1 MNRIGGI
8 AVACGIMATI
18 HLLYGP
24 VGSGKTTYGRALA
37 APRRG
42 AFFCLAEWMAALFMM
57 DAPVPLTLDWA
68 LPRTERC
75 EQQIWAVA
83 RQLLGLGVDVILELG
98 FYKRAQRARV
108 RPLVADTGA
117 EAVAHVLDVPREVRR
132 ERVRARN
139 QGSATFTVEVDDA
152 MFDWAEDYY
161 EPLDEDELRGA
172 RVVRP

>member
-1 MNRIGGI
+1 
-8 AVACGIMATI
+8 MATI
-18 HLLYGP
+18 HLLFGP

-37 APRRG
+37 AERRA
-42 AFFCLAEWMAALFMM
+42 AFFCLDEWMAALFMM

-83 RQLLGLGVDVILELG
+83 RQLLALGVDVILELG
-98 FYKRAQRARV
+98 FFKRAQRARV
-108 RPLVADTGA
+108 RAHVTDAGA
-117 EAVAHVLDVPREVRR
+117 EATIHVLDVPRELRR

-139 QGSATFTVEVDDA
+139 QGSATLTVEVDDA

-161 EPLDEDELRGA
+161 EPLDDDELRG
-172 RVVRP
+172 VHIVRP